1 MIPSLPFPPPHPF
14 FCRITGIPFS
24 EVRNRIL
31 NKEPYKAL
39 FSLGDQKYRYQNFK
53 GKLGLEKN
61 GDKLD
66 DGVNK
71 VLGWDNDQDDDAK

>member
-1 MIPSLPFPPPHPF
+1 M
-14 FCRITGIPFS
+14 
-24 EVRNRIL
+24 
-31 NKEPYKAL
+31 

-71 VLGWDNDQDDDAK
+71 VLEWDNDQDDDAK